1 MLART
6 CRSYKIKPSATAATQ
21 GTTGLTELTKSAL
34 IVGAFDLSLLW
45 MGVQTFVTGRAVP
58 ILGEPPA
65 LRHASQVVLV
75 EKLTSIPFLTKA
87 PEPVLTHGGKSLPV
101 SRMCR

>member
-1 MLART
+1 LRGHVGPT
-6 CRSYKIKPSATAATQ
+6 IHNVSDRHH
-21 GTTGLTELTKSAL
+21 TGNDGPTKLTKSAL
-34 IVGAFDLSLLW
+34 IVGAFDLPLLW
-45 MGVQTFVTGRAVP
+45 VGIQTFVTGGAVTV
-58 ILGEPPA
+58 LGEPPA

-87 PEPVLTHGGKSLPV
+87 SEPMLTHSGESLSV